1 MLIHFTREDILA
13 EYYTLQIRAQSADTS
28 KDSTTWGLPD
38 EAIARLGRGRVTSLA
53 FSSDRKYL
61 AVGTWI
67 GIWWYDIAT
76 WSPIGLWE
84 TERGVI
90 SALDFSTNGKY
101 LATGNLDAT
110 IKIWNLQREKC
121 TARIKLPIQR
131 YETGWIEIGIST
143 VVFSANSQYIAVSR
157 LGNGVICLWNAETG
171 AQITE
176 FSAPLNL
183 TIGRSR
189 GVERPLC
196 FSPSGHYL
204 AFASPSDTD
213 GTSDFVSVWDVKIG
227 KQIAAFKENTNL
239 VHTLDFSPCGQFLAA
254 GDASGTL
261 REWDVSNK
269 KLLRTSSEYDAK
281 YWVIP
286 SYSQSGKLLAAT
298 KCQSTIAVW
307 DVDCG
312 RKLNTFEHRGDIHAV
327 RFSNGTHL
335 AVAGPLDI
343 NVWTADKT
351 HATSIS
357 EHSYYPDF
365 VTFSPNGQTL
375 VSTGSGEV
383 ACWDVA
389 KKLNWQTISLSETT
403 IHCIYFSPTGNIN
416 AMSNTGNTFNVWNVK
431 TNKII
436 ATFTGHEKQV
446 NAAAFAPKGK
456 RWAYGDIEGKLYVWD
471 RSGKQLP
478 LLGHTNSIETLAFH
492 PNKKQLASGSRD
504 STVRLWNVVSGKEIA
519 VFPLTQLDA
528 ELYLG
533 DPHQKQRLMRIQH
546 NRAERGETIYRSIE
560 IRAIDFSPCGNIIAG
575 GLSREIRLWDT
586 ATHDIRAAILLPR
599 ECERPYA
606 LAFSPCGR
614 YLASGSWW
622 AGTEKVS
629 IRLWDLAACENIHTF
644 WGHPTDI
651 QDLAFSPDG
660 ALLASGS
667 YDGTILLWDMEP
679 FIGS

>member
-1 MLIHFTREDILA
+1 MA
-13 EYYTLQIRAQSADTS
+13 EYHTLQIRTKSAD
-28 KDSTTWGLPD
+28 KNSTTWGLPD

-67 GIWWYDIAT
+67 GVWWYEIAT
-76 WSPIGLWE
+76 LSPIGLWE

-90 SALDFSTNGKY
+90 SALDFSTNDKY

-110 IKIWNLQREKC
+110 IKIWNLQQEKC
-121 TARIKLPIQR
+121 TTRIKRPILR

-143 VVFSANSQYIAVSR
+143 IAFSADNQYIAASR

-171 AQITE
+171 TQITE
-176 FSAPLNL
+176 FSVPPNL
-183 TIGRSR
+183 TVGKSR

-196 FSPSGHYL
+196 FSPQGHLL

-213 GTSDFVSVWDVKIG
+213 GTADFVSVWDVKTG
-227 KQIAAFKENTNL
+227 KQIASFKENTNI
-239 VHTLDFSPCGQFLAA
+239 VHTLDFSPCGQFLAV

-269 KLLRTSSEYDAK
+269 KLLRIVSGYDTK

-286 SYSQSGKLLAAT
+286 SYSQSGTLLAAT
-298 KCQSTIAVW
+298 KCQSTIVVW
-307 DVDCG
+307 DVYCS
-312 RKLNTFEHRGDIHAV
+312 RKLNTFEHHGDIHAV

-335 AVAGPLDI
+335 AVAGPLDFK
-343 NVWTADKT
+343 VWTVDKT
-351 HATSIS
+351 RAASIS
-357 EHSYYPDF
+357 EHSYYPDS
-365 VTFSPNGQTL
+365 VTFSHNEQTL
-375 VSTGSGEV
+375 VSAGSGGTV
-383 ACWDVA
+383 CWNVA
-389 KKLNWQTISLSETT
+389 KRLNWQTMILAETT
-403 IHCIYFSPTGNIN
+403 LRSIYVSHAGNIY
-416 AMSNTGNTFNVWNVK
+416 AMGNTGSTLNVWNVK

-436 ATFTGHEKQV
+436 ATFTEHEKQI
-446 NAAAFAPKGK
+446 NAAAFAPEGK
-456 RWAYGDIEGKLYVWD
+456 RWASGDIEGKLYVWD
-471 RSGKQLP
+471 RSGKQVSLS
-478 LLGHTNSIETLAFH
+478 GHTNSIETLAFH
-492 PNKKQLASGSRD
+492 PNKQQLISGSRD
-504 STVRLWNVVSGKEIA
+504 GTARLWSIVSGEEIM

-546 NRAERGETIYRSIE
+546 SRAEREDTIYRSIE
-560 IRAIDFSPCGNIIAG
+560 IRTIAFSPCGDLVAG

-586 ATHDIRAAILLPR
+586 ATHDIRAAIILPK

-606 LAFSPCGR
+606 LAFSPCGQ

-622 AGTEKVS
+622 AGTAKVS
-629 IRLWDLAACENIHTF
+629 IRLWKVTTCENIHTF
-644 WGHPTDI
+644 WGHPTDV

-660 ALLASGS
+660 TFLASGS
-667 YDGTILLWDMEP
+667 YDGTILLWDIKPYLHHET
-679 FIGS
+679 